1 MKSKCKSIVLS
12 KKDKIKNIVLGL
24 IICYLL
30 VLFFICTL
38 IRDYSETHLSDD
50 IVWII
55 LLSIAATIITIISI
69 RDFKS
74 IFSFP
79 DWKLA
84 IDQAG
89 VYSKDNDGEFRV
101 EWMYIEKIIFV
112 YWEGKV
118 LSMEVITSI
127 GKHKEIDLS
136 LIELYTSP
144 LKKTIST
151 FSCGKCEMVFVKL
164 YGEYGKNKALSKG
177 DLVHTHKD
185 KKRRSHS

>member
-1 MKSKCKSIVLS
+1 MKSKCKPIVLS

-55 LLSIAATIITIISI
+55 LLFIVVTIITIVFI

-89 VYSKDNDGEFRV
+89 VYSKDKDGEFRV
-101 EWMYIEKIIFV
+101 EWTYIKKIIFV
-112 YWEGKV
+112 YWKGRIF
-118 LSMEVITSI
+118 SMDVITSI
-127 GKHKEIDLS
+127 GKHKKIDLS

-144 LKKTIST
+144 VKKAIST
-151 FSCGKCEMVFVKL
+151 FSRGECEMVFVKT
-164 YGEYGKNKALSKG
+164 YDEYGKNKALFKG
-177 DLVHTHKD
+177 DIVHN
-185 KKRRSHS
+185 KKTRKGKSHS

>member
-1 MKSKCKSIVLS
+1 MQTDSFVEKGQNKKYSIGF
-12 KKDKIKNIVLGL
+12 NH
-24 IICYLL
+24 LL
-30 VLFFICTL
+30 LTCAFFICTL

-89 VYSKDNDGEFRV
+89 VYSKDKDGEFRV
-101 EWMYIEKIIFV
+101 EWMYIEIIIFV

>member
-1 MKSKCKSIVLS
+1 MS

-24 IICYLL
+24 ISCYLL

-55 LLSIAATIITIISI
+55 LLFIVVTIITIVFI

-89 VYSKDNDGEFRV
+89 VYSKDKDGEFRV

>member
-1 MKSKCKSIVLS
+1 MKSKCKPIDLS
-12 KKDKIKNIVLGL
+12 KRDKIKATVSYL
-24 IICYLL
+24 IFCYLF
-30 VLFFICTL
+30 VFSCIYIL
-38 IRDYSETHLSDD
+38 IRDYSKNHLSDD

-89 VYSKDNDGEFRV
+89 VYSKDKDGEFRV

-136 LIELYTSP
+136 LIELYASP